1 MLLFTVTFIFVGKS
15 IANAN
20 NNFIYNYKIIF
31 HQDHSNNR
39 EKLKAY
45 LQQFAHPKDII
56 SMNEKTIELNTIYK
70 INETIFIGK
79 FEKINFP
86 IQSIS
91 LQSQSPITDEAKN
104 KIEEFNK
111 QKELERIKAGK

>member
-15 IANAN
+15 IAYAN

-31 HQDHSNNR
+31 HQDHSNNT

-79 FEKINFP
+79 FEKIKFP

-91 LQSQSPITDEAKN
+91 LQSQSPISDEAKN